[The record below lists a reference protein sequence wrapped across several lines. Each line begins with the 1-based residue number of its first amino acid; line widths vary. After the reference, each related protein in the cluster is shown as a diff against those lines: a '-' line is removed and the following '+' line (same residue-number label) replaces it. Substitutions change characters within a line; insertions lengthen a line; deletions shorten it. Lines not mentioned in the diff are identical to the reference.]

1 MYVSFKKLVL
11 KDAESLYQLLI
22 KSRESYIRYFSPFTF
37 EIDTIS
43 KLLLNAD
50 KDQIYGIELNDGIS
64 TRIIGFYMLRGLDE
78 GYTDPMYGVF
88 ISEEFSSIGIAKLTL
103 SHAEVF
109 CKMNNFHRLLL
120 KVYVENGKAK
130 NLYSFLG
137 FKTVKK
143 LSNNTLLMEKKI
155 TNLQVFR

>member
-22 KSRESYIRYFSPFTF
+22 KSKEDYVKYFSPFIF

-43 KLLLNAD
+43 KLILNAD
-50 KDQIYGIELNDGIS
+50 KDQIYGVELNDGIS

-78 GYTDPMYGVF
+78 GYIDPMYGVF
-88 ISEEFSSIGIAKLTL
+88 ISEQFSSMGIAKLTL

-120 KVYVENGKAK
+120 KVYIKNEKAK

-137 FKTVKK
+137 FKTSKQ
-143 LSNNTLLMEKKI
+143 LSNDILLMEKK
-155 TNLQVFR
+155 LV

>member
-22 KSRESYIRYFSPFTF
+22 KSTEDYIRYFSPFTF

-43 KLLLNAD
+43 KLLLNAE
-50 KDQIYGIELNDGIS
+50 KDQIYGVELNDGIS
-64 TRIIGFYMLRGLDE
+64 TRIIGFYMIRGLDE
-78 GYTDPMYGVF
+78 GYVDPMYGVF
-88 ISEEFSSIGIAKLTL
+88 ISQEFSSMGIAKLTL

-109 CKMNNFHRLLL
+109 CKMNNFSRLLL
-120 KVYVENGKAK
+120 KVYVKNEKAK

-137 FKTVKK
+137 FKTSIK
-143 LSNNTLLMEKKI
+143 LSNDILLMEKEF
-155 TNLQVFR
+155 TN

>member
-1 MYVSFKKLVL
+1 ML

-22 KSRESYIRYFSPFTF
+22 KSTEDYIRYFSPFTF

-43 KLLLNAD
+43 KLLLNAE
-50 KDQIYGIELNDGIS
+50 KDQIYGVELNDGIS

-78 GYTDPMYGVF
+78 GYVDPMYGVF
-88 ISEEFSSIGIAKLTL
+88 ISQEFSSMGIAKLTL

-109 CKMNNFHRLLL
+109 CKMNNFSRLLL
-120 KVYVENGKAK
+120 KVYVKNEKAK

-137 FKTVKK
+137 FKTSIK
-143 LSNNTLLMEKKI
+143 LSNDILLMEKEF
-155 TNLQVFR
+155 TN

>member
-1 MYVSFKKLVL
+1 MMYVSFKKLVL

-22 KSRESYIRYFSPFTF
+22 KSTEDYIRYFSPFTF

-43 KLLLNAD
+43 KLLLNAE
-50 KDQIYGIELNDGIS
+50 KDQIYGVELNDGIS

-78 GYTDPMYGVF
+78 GYVDPMYGVF
-88 ISEEFSSIGIAKLTL
+88 ISQEFSSMGIAKLTL

-109 CKMNNFHRLLL
+109 CKMNNFSRLLL
-120 KVYVENGKAK
+120 KVYVKNEKAK

-137 FKTVKK
+137 FKTSIK
-143 LSNNTLLMEKKI
+143 LSNDILLMEKEF
-155 TNLQVFR
+155 TN

>member
-22 KSRESYIRYFSPFTF
+22 KSTEDYIRYFSPFTF

-43 KLLLNAD
+43 KLLLNAE
-50 KDQIYGIELNDGIS
+50 KDQIYGVELNDGIS

-78 GYTDPMYGVF
+78 GYVDPMYGVF
-88 ISEEFSSIGIAKLTL
+88 ISQEFSSMGIAKLTL

-109 CKMNNFHRLLL
+109 CKMNNFSRLLL
-120 KVYVENGKAK
+120 KVYVKNEKAK

-137 FKTVKK
+137 FKTSIK
-143 LSNNTLLMEKKI
+143 LSNDILLMEKEF
-155 TNLQVFR
+155 TN